1 MAERNRIPT
10 FLADAL
16 SFLSPGT
23 SSPENNNSWADRPSI
38 SSQQQCKYCCFVA
51 LPDPVRA
58 IFKDVLQQ
66 LVDDQTHLLEEG
78 EEE

>member
-23 SSPENNNSWADRPSI
+23 SSPENNNSWADKPSI
-38 SSQQQCKYCCFVA
+38 SSQQHEASSAISANTVA
-51 LPDPVRA
+51 L
-58 IFKDVLQQ
+58 L
-66 LVDDQTHLLEEG
+66 LYQTQ
-78 EEE
+78 